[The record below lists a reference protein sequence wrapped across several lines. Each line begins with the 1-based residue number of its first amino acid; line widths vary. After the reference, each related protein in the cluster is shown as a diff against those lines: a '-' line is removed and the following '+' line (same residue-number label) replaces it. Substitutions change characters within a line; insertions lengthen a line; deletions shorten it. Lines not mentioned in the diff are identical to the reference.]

1 MEYTNFTLKHI
12 YLTVY
17 FSESVLRDYQQMRD
31 FSEWFG
37 RNQIRTTRNP
47 ILSQLVGSGHVV
59 DGTKSFK

>member
-47 ILSQLVGSGHVV
+47 ILSQLVDSGHVV
-59 DGTKSFK
+59 YGTKSFK

>member
-47 ILSQLVGSGHVV
+47 ILSQLVDSGHVV